1 MRRLLSAVALAAV
14 AACASPDGTPSG
26 TPEYPASR
34 VTPRQAATARPA
46 IPRADIGRSIE
57 EYFAKSLSPDIDLEA
72 RNIADSD
79 VPGWLQGTLAVN
91 AGGSSQ
97 EIGFLVTPDGRYFI
111 SGEITDLTIDPLQA
125 VSERIDLEGQPGRG
139 PADAAVTIVEYS
151 DFQCPFCARGYRIL
165 EDEVLPAYAGK
176 VRFYFKHLPL
186 KSIHP
191 WAETAALATECAREQ
206 SEEGY
211 WALYHALFT
220 HQQTLDE
227 DNLRKAAHDY
237 ATEAGLDGEAFTVCL
252 EEESGLA
259 RIERDIE
266 EATEVGA
273 NSTPTF
279 FINGRRLEGA
289 QPLEN
294 FEAIIDAELAK
305 TAPGTAGRNVA
316 EPVAATAADAP

>member
-1 MRRLLSAVALAAV
+1 MRHLLSAVALAAV
-14 AACASPDGTPSG
+14 AACASPDGTS
-26 TPEYPASR
+26 SR
-34 VTPRQAATARPA
+34 APGSPPAATPPPSMPTQPA
-46 IPRADIGRSIE
+46 ATIADIGRNIE

-72 RNIADSD
+72 RNIAESD
-79 VPGWLQGTLAVN
+79 IQGWLQGTLAVN
-91 AGGSSQ
+91 AGGSAQ

-111 SGEITDLTIDPLQA
+111 SGEVTDLTIDPLRA
-125 VSERIDLEGQPGRG
+125 VSERIDLEGLPGRG
-139 PADAAVTIVEYS
+139 PEAAAVTIVEYS

-165 EDEVLPAYAGK
+165 EDEVLPAYDGK

-191 WAETAALATECAREQ
+191 WAEAAALATECAREQ
-206 SEEGY
+206 SEDGY
-211 WALYHALFT
+211 WALYHAMFT

-227 DNLRKAAHDY
+227 DNLRKAVRDY
-237 ATEAGLDGEAFTVCL
+237 AVEAGLDGEAFTTCM
-252 EEESGLA
+252 EAENGLA
-259 RIERDIE
+259 QIELDIA

-294 FEAIIDAELAK
+294 FQAIIDAELASVAPTN
-305 TAPGTAGRNVA
+305 TALDD
-316 EPVAATAADAP
+316 AAPKGDE

>member
-14 AACASPDGTPSG
+14 AACASPDGTP
-26 TPEYPASR
+26 PPA
-34 VTPRQAATARPA
+34 PGAARPGIPPPPAAPARPA
-46 IPRADIGRSIE
+46 AAPADIGRSIE

-72 RNIADSD
+72 RNIGESD

-91 AGGSSQ
+91 AGGSAQ

-125 VSERIDLEGQPGRG
+125 VSERIDLEGLPGRG
-139 PADAAVTIVEYS
+139 PVDAAVTIVEYS

-165 EDEVLPAYAGK
+165 EEEVLPAYEGK

-191 WAETAALATECAREQ
+191 WAEAAALATECAREQ

-211 WALYHALFT
+211 WALYHAMFT

-227 DNLRKAAHDY
+227 DNLRKAVRDY
-237 ATEAGLDGEAFTVCL
+237 ATEAGLDGEALTTCM
-252 EEESGLA
+252 EAENGLA
-259 RIERDIE
+259 RIESDIE

-294 FEAIIDAELAK
+294 FKAIIDAELAQIEPES
-305 TAPGTAGRNVA
+305 AGSPDPVPGNAEAG
-316 EPVAATAADAP
+316 